1 MGLLEGKVAVV
12 TGASTGIGRAIMS
25 TFCREGAR
33 VVAASRTAS
42 RLEEAAEKVRADGG
56 TVHTVAADLSEDD
69 EVGRVIDAAV
79 AEFGA
84 LDVLVNN
91 AGVGYAYRAVRPGSM
106 LPLDES
112 SLDDWNHVMGIN
124 LGSVVYACRRA
135 IPIMKDQ
142 GGGSIV
148 NVASVLGLRGH
159 PDAHAYTTAKG
170 AIVNLTRSLATTY
183 ARFGIRT
190 NTICPGYID
199 TPMVAEYVPFLN
211 SEEQRFVWNP
221 MGRTGEPREI
231 ADGALYLGS
240 SMGSYCNGAELV
252 IDGGM
257 IAKSG

>member
-12 TGASTGIGRAIMS
+12 TGASTGIGQAILS
-25 TFCREGAR
+25 AFCREGAR
-33 VVAASRTAS
+33 VVAASLTAS

-79 AEFGA
+79 QEFGA

-124 LGSVVYACRRA
+124 LGSVVSACRRA

-170 AIVNLTRSLATTY
+170 AIVNLSRSLATTY

-231 ADGALYLGS
+231 ADGALYLSS

>member
-1 MGLLEGKVAVV
+1 VGLLDGKVAVV
-12 TGASTGIGRAIMS
+12 TGASTGIGQAIMA
-25 TFCREGAR
+25 TYCREGAR

-42 RLEEAAEKVRADGG
+42 RLEEAADKVRADGG
-56 TVHTVAADLSEDD
+56 TVHTVAADLSDD
-69 EVGRVIDAAV
+69 EQVGRVIDAAV
-79 AEFGA
+79 QEFGA

-112 SLDDWNHVMGIN
+112 SVDDWNHVMGIN
-124 LGSVVYACRRA
+124 LGSVVYASRRA

-142 GGGSIV
+142 GAGSII

-183 ARFGIRT
+183 ARFGIRS
-190 NTICPGYID
+190 NVICPGYID

>member
-12 TGASTGIGRAIMS
+12 TGASTGIGRAIMA
-25 TFCREGAR
+25 TYCREGAR

-56 TVHTVAADLSEDD
+56 TVLTVAADLSDD
-69 EVGRVIDAAV
+69 EQVGRVIDTAV
-79 AEFGA
+79 GELGK
-84 LDVLVNN
+84 LDILVND
-91 AGVGYAYRAVRPGSM
+91 AGVGYAYRAERPGSM
-106 LPLDES
+106 LPLAES
-112 SLDDWNHVMGIN
+112 SLEDWDHVMGIN
-124 LGSVVYACRRA
+124 LGSVVYGCRRA
-135 IPIMKDQ
+135 IPIMKSQ
-142 GGGSIV
+142 GGGVII

-183 ARFGIRT
+183 GRDGIRT
-190 NTICPGYID
+190 NVICPGYID
-199 TPMVAEYVPFLN
+199 TPMVAEYVSFLN

>member
-12 TGASTGIGRAIMS
+12 TGASTGIGQAILS
-25 TFCREGAR
+25 AFCREGAR
-33 VVAASRTAS
+33 VVAASLTAS

-79 AEFGA
+79 QEFGA

-106 LPLDES
+106 LPLDDS

-124 LGSVVYACRRA
+124 LGSVVSACRRA

-170 AIVNLTRSLATTY
+170 AIVNLSRSLATTY

-231 ADGALYLGS
+231 ADGALYLS
-240 SMGSYCNGAELV
+240 S
-252 IDGGM
+252 
-257 IAKSG
+257 

>member
-1 MGLLEGKVAVV
+1 MGLLDGKVAIV
-12 TGASTGIGRAIMS
+12 TGASTGIGQAIMA
-25 TFCREGAR
+25 TYCREGAR

-56 TVHTVAADLSEDD
+56 TVLTVAADLSDD
-69 EVGRVIDAAV
+69 EQVGRVIDTAV
-79 AEFGA
+79 GELGK
-84 LDVLVNN
+84 LDILVND

-106 LPLDES
+106 LPLAES
-112 SLDDWNHVMGIN
+112 SLEDWDHVMGIN
-124 LGSVVYACRRA
+124 LGSIVYACRRA

-142 GGGSIV
+142 GGGVII

-183 ARFGIRT
+183 GRDGIRT
-190 NTICPGYID
+190 NVICPGYID